1 MEIWSG
7 KYMKN
12 EIGIT
17 NSSGITDGNG
27 TTNGNGIT
35 DGNGVNKTGI
45 KKNEWRFFSLF
56 SLMLKI

>member
-1 MEIWSG
+1 
-7 KYMKN
+7 MKN

-45 KKNEWRFFSLF
+45 KKMNGDSFHYSH
-56 SLMLKI
+56 